1 MSIIT
6 KGWGI
11 AKKVGKALKETDAPF
26 YGGAGAILGGR
37 HVYSKIKKRPTDID
51 VIKEIIE
58 KVKKKKKEKK
68 KDKE

>member
-11 AKKVGKALKETDAPF
+11 AKKVGKTLKEDAPF

-37 HVYSKIKKRPTDID
+37 HVYSKIKGRSTDID